1 MVINVCP
8 GYNHV
13 AGVDSANSTTLQE
26 NTCTCENGVAATGAQ
41 CTEDG
46 AVICISCNDNFTL
59 DGNTCNLNSGYYL
72 DNSTDPPTVTQH
84 NTCNGWVQTPGDA
97 TTDAVCGTCTD
108 IANRAPDTTL
118 TCTGDNIATRIILI
132 QMVINVLPDITM

>member
-1 MVINVCP
+1 MAINVLP

-13 AGVDSANSTTLQE
+13 AGVDSATSGVAH
-26 NTCTCENGVAATGAQ
+26 TCTCENGVAATGAQ

-46 AVICISCNDNFTL
+46 AEICISCNDNFTL

-84 NTCNGWVQTPGDA
+84 NTCNGSWVQTPGILLQMRF
-97 TTDAVCGTCTD
+97 VEHVLRYR
-108 IANRAPDTTL
+108 NRAPDTTL
-118 TCTGDNIATRIILI
+118 TCTGDNIATRIIPNSDGNQCSL
-132 QMVINVLPDITM
+132 DITM